1 MKQNSF
7 LVTTLG
13 GVALALAFSLDAQAV
28 PTPVSG
34 PLAGSGDGLNSR
46 WVSINP
52 NVVST
57 PHSIAGAEA
66 VLALN
71 SGDPGVT
78 SFFQGVV
85 PNVNHNDGNQ
95 LVTGDQFAL
104 RYTGFLNITVT
115 ANYQFSSTHDDG
127 VRVRLGGE
135 DIITYNSDTS
145 PIVTSS
151 SFYNLSAGLYPI
163 EILTWEQGG
172 QFASIL
178 SMQAGIAGAPFV
190 IPQSLL
196 FSGASAPDGGS
207 SLILLSLAS
216 GLLVSRRFKS

>member
-85 PNVNHNDGNQ
+85 PNVDHNDGNQ

-104 RYTGFLNITVT
+104 RYTGFLNITVSGS
-115 ANYQFSSTHDDG
+115 YQFGSTHDDG
-127 VRVRLGGE
+127 VRVRLGGD
-135 DIITYNSDTS
+135 DIITYNADTA
-145 PIVTSS
+145 PIFTPSAV
-151 SFYNLSAGLYPI
+151 YNLSPGLYPI
-163 EILTWEQGG
+163 EVLTWEQGG
-172 QFASIL
+172 QFASHLFYKEGTGSYAI
-178 SMQAGIAGAPFV
+178 V
-190 IPQSLL
+190 PQSAL
-196 FSGASAPDGGS
+196 FSSAPVPDGGS